1 MVLLAAGILFSVFAA
16 TPVFAGYTGHV
27 ASFKSE
33 ENAAKFVDSLKAK
46 GLAAYY
52 QKEDVPGKGEFY
64 RTYIGGY
71 KTLPLAQKAL
81 TKLKKAG
88 EIDFFKIQKTTGKSA
103 EIAAKATESAAQKT
117 GPVREPEKKI
127 EAAAQKNETAQK
139 PQNKTEIDSQNSVPA
154 IKPEDKIET
163 LEQKTESAQKPE
175 KKIEVAAQKA
185 EPAQKPQKKIA
196 PPIDTRN
203 YYSGIKGIVL
213 KNGKI
218 IRGQIISIDDNDVL
232 KIRTKKGKILSY
244 SFTREVKEYLT
255 EYEP

>member
-1 MVLLAAGILFSVFAA
+1 MVLLAAGTLFFVFAA
-16 TPVFAGYTGHV
+16 APVFADYTGHV

-52 QKEDVPGKGEFY
+52 LKEDVPGKGEFY

-103 EIAAKATESAAQKT
+103 EIAAKKTESAAQKA
-117 GPVREPEKKI
+117 GPVPVPEKKI

-139 PQNKTEIDSQNSVPA
+139 PENKTEIESQNSVPLQ
-154 IKPEDKIET
+154 KPEDKIET
-163 LEQKTESAQKPE
+163 PEQK
-175 KKIEVAAQKA
+175 IEPVR
-185 EPAQKPQKKIA
+185 KPQKKIA

>member
-1 MVLLAAGILFSVFAA
+1 MRYSIFKKSNWMVLLTAGIVFAVLAA
-16 TPVFAGYTGHV
+16 TPVFADYTGHV

-52 QKEDVPGKGEFY
+52 LKEDVPGKGEFY

-81 TKLKKAG
+81 AKLKKAG
-88 EIDFFKIQKTTGKSA
+88 EIDFFKIQKTTGNSA
-103 EIAAKATESAAQKT
+103 GIAAKKTETAAQKT
-117 GPVREPEKKI
+117 EPTQKPESKLQI
-127 EAAAQKNETAQK
+127 AEQKNKPVQK
-139 PQNKTEIDSQNSVPA
+139 PDNKTGIAVQNN
-154 IKPEDKIET
+154 E
-163 LEQKTESAQKPE
+163 PE
-175 KKIEVAAQKA
+175 KKIEVATQKA
-185 EPAQKPQKKIA
+185 DPAQKPEKKIA
-196 PPIDTRN
+196 PPIDTRH

-218 IRGQIISIDDNDVL
+218 IRGQIISIDDNDML
-232 KIRTKKGKILSY
+232 KIRTKRGKILSY
-244 SFTREVKEYLT
+244 SFTREVKEYIT